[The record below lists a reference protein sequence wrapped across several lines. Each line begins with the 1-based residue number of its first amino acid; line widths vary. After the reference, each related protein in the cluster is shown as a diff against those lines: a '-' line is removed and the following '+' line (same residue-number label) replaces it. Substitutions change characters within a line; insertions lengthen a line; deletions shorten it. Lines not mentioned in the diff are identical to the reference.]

1 MSLVLDLNII
11 YHLSVE
17 CETTLMFK
25 CLPECVV
32 DIQVAARSL
41 FVCPSLPR
49 QKNLFRALKYV
60 FTLKTD
66 TDIGTETYL
75 LSFHPRCSDEGRYQ
89 T

>member
-17 CETTLMFK
+17 CETTLMFN
-25 CLPECVV
+25 CLQECVV
-32 DIQVAARSL
+32 DIQVAARSH
-41 FVCPSLPR
+41 FVCSSLPR
-49 QKNLFRALKYV
+49 QKNLIRAFKHV

-66 TDIGTETYL
+66 TDKDTESYL